1 MTACEQIKTTDNK
14 IEEKKK
20 TQYDSELQT
29 SRISDL
35 PSRIISKYEFLTN

>member
-1 MTACEQIKTTDNK
+1 MGKSKQPITKLK
-14 IEEKKK
+14 KKK

-35 PSRIISKYEFLTN
+35 SSRIISKYEFLTK